1 MASPTEKNDVTL
13 VPAAE
18 IRVKKVVYTKILFV
32 LLVLVVGLGTLNLY
46 SGSSGGAVFYNQLR
60 LVGMG
65 FAVFFF
71 CGWFVP
77 PRLLKTYAYWIFG
90 AVTALLVA
98 VLVLGQIKLGAQR
111 WIDLG
116 FMNLQPSE
124 AAKVALAIV
133 VARFFYTSKLNRPYT
148 LRDLWP
154 VLALVGVTFGLIFP
168 QPDFGTAGLCL
179 MIALVQIL
187 FVRLDWRS
195 ITIVVVTG
203 LVTAPLA
210 WQFALKDYQRHRV
223 LNFLDPD
230 NDPQGT
236 GYNAL
241 QSLIAVGSGGMS
253 GKGFMQGTQ
262 TQLQFLP
269 MSHSDF
275 VFSVFAEEHG
285 FRGAIIVVLLFAG
298 ITYVALEIARQARDT
313 FSALLAVGLAAFLFC
328 QAAVNI
334 AMVLHM
340 FPIVG
345 VPLPFF
351 THGGSILLTVCAAMG
366 LLVSIDRDNVGLT
379 KKPASLH
386 RAKS

>member
-1 MASPTEKNDVTL
+1 
-13 VPAAE
+13 
-18 IRVKKVVYTKILFV
+18 
-32 LLVLVVGLGTLNLY
+32 
-46 SGSSGGAVFYNQLR
+46 
-60 LVGMG
+60 
-65 FAVFFF
+65 
-71 CGWFVP
+71 
-77 PRLLKTYAYWIFG
+77 
-90 AVTALLVA
+90 
-98 VLVLGQIKLGAQR
+98 
-111 WIDLG
+111 
-116 FMNLQPSE
+116 
-124 AAKVALAIV
+124 
-133 VARFFYTSKLNRPYT
+133 
-148 LRDLWP
+148 
-154 VLALVGVTFGLIFP
+154 VTFGLIFP

-179 MIALVQIL
+179 MIALAQIL

-195 ITIVVVTG
+195 IAIVVTTG
-203 LVTAPLA
+203 LVAAPLA
-210 WQFALKDYQRHRV
+210 WMFALKDYQRHRV

-230 NDPQGT
+230 IDPQGT

-241 QSLIAVGSGGMS
+241 QSLIAVGSGGVS

-379 KKPASLH
+379 KKPASLNRSK
-386 RAKS
+386 RAQA